1 MQRKTLLLVAL
12 ILALAAALAGI
23 YFSRL
28 SRTPAGQERLTKLT
42 AENFSDFQSG
52 FDAAAAG
59 PRLVLLLSPT

>member
-1 MQRKTLLLVAL
+1 MQRKALLLVSL

-28 SRTPAGQERLTKLT
+28 SPTPVGQEPLTKLT
-42 AENFSDFQSG
+42 AENFSEFQSS

>member
-12 ILALAAALAGI
+12 IPALAAALAGI

-28 SRTPAGQERLTKLT
+28 SPIPAGQQPLTKLA
-42 AENFSDFQSG
+42 AENFSEFQSS